1 MSLRCEE
8 CWCLLYPQEEFLL
21 VGLLESV
28 QLTHP
33 MEARLDHVD
42 QTQVPM
48 LQVEECCWMLAM
60 KMVDHYMQE
69 DWADRAD

>member
-1 MSLRCEE
+1 
-8 CWCLLYPQEEFLL
+8 
-21 VGLLESV
+21 
-28 QLTHP
+28 
-33 MEARLDHVD
+33 MEARLAHVD